1 MIRHHARLILTLT
14 LLLELSVVLSAW
26 AGAPTDQLRDGVAR
40 VAKILHDP
48 ALAGEQRGDERR
60 AAIGRV
66 AGEIFDFGD
75 MAKRSLGQHWAKRT
89 PAERAEFARLFTEL
103 IQRSYITKVDQHASA
118 ARVVTFLS
126 ETVDEDYAVVK
137 TRIPLSNGS
146 SMPLDYRMHSTA
158 GQWQVYDLS
167 MDGVSLLANYRAQF
181 NKIMRTSSF
190 EDLVAKLKANKA
202 EFAPPSAS
210 PASGKAGR

>member
-1 MIRHHARLILTLT
+1 MIRHHARRIPTVT
-14 LLLELSVVLSAW
+14 LLLALSLVPSAW
-26 AGAPTDQLRDGVAR
+26 AGAPTDQLRDGIGR
-40 VAKILHDP
+40 VVKILHDP

-75 MAKRSLGQHWAKRT
+75 MAKRSLGPHWAKRT
-89 PAERAEFARLFTEL
+89 PAERAEFSRLFTEL
-103 IQRSYITKVDQHASA
+103 IQRSYITKVDQHGSV
-118 ARVVTFLS
+118 ARVTFLG
-126 ETVDEDYAVVK
+126 ETVEDDYAVVK
-137 TRIPLSNGS
+137 TRVPLSNGS

-181 NKIMRTSSF
+181 NKIIRTSSF
-190 EDLVAKLKANKA
+190 EDLVARLKANKA
-202 EFAPPSAS
+202 EFTTPSAS
-210 PASGKAGR
+210 PVSGKAGR